1 MGLTEAREGLTLAK
15 GGTISGKGA
24 GLTVAKGGTN
34 SGKEGTWGLTVEIG
48 KEILKTHLF
57 FNLKRVGLTVAKD
70 ETNSCKE

>member
-34 SGKEGTWGLTVEIG
+34 SGKELDKLW
-48 KEILKTHLF
+48 
-57 FNLKRVGLTVAKD
+57 
-70 ETNSCKE
+70 